1 MISTLRSFVFRRNQA
16 LAARAAISYITSER
30 PSTAL
35 KKLTNKRPASSAAAE
50 AALAHDDVE
59 AEDLSVSQPGFALM
73 RTPITNK
80 GQAFSEEERTAFKL
94 RGLLPVA
101 ITSIELET
109 ERAMMQ
115 LRRKTSPIE
124 KYIFLQNMQD
134 TNEDVYYR
142 MLIEHTPELMPIVYT
157 PTVGQACQ
165 EFSHIYRQT
174 PRGLYISINDI
185 GHVAEILDNW
195 PEKDIRAICFTDGE
209 RILGLG
215 DQGANGM
222 GIPVGKLSLY
232 TACAGVPPQMCLP
245 VVLDCGTNN
254 EEYLA
259 DPFYIGLRQK
269 RVRGEKFEQL
279 VDEFM
284 NAAKAKYGDKVLLQ
298 FEDFGNSTA
307 FQLLRKYQN
316 THCTFND
323 DIQGTA
329 SVVLAG
335 LLAAVPL
342 SGKPI
347 SEQKF
352 VFLGAGTA
360 GTGIADLIAMAISR
374 ETGKTV
380 EESRKQI
387 WLVDS
392 RGLVVESRK
401 DSLQSHKLPYAHDAP
416 ASPNLVETLDRIKP
430 TALIGVC
437 TIAKAFNEEVCQKMC
452 EINERPIIF
461 ALSNPTSKA
470 ECTAEEAYT
479 FTDGKCIFAS
489 GSPFDPLEINGKLCV
504 PGQGNNSYIFPGVG
518 LGVVAAGL
526 AHVNDDIMI
535 IAAKTLASL
544 TTPADLETGC
554 VYPPL
559 SNIREVS
566 LKIAEAVAEYG
577 YEQGFA
583 TVPKPEDL
591 TQYLRDFMYN
601 P

>member
-1 MISTLRSFVFRRNQA
+1 
-16 LAARAAISYITSER
+16 
-30 PSTAL
+30 
-35 KKLTNKRPASSAAAE
+35 
-50 AALAHDDVE
+50 
-59 AEDLSVSQPGFALM
+59 M
-73 RTPITNK
+73 RTPIANK
-80 GQAFSEEERTAFKL
+80 GQAFTNEERAAFNL

-101 ITSIELET
+101 VTSIELET

-115 LRRKTSPIE
+115 LRRKSTPLE

-142 MLIEHTPELMPIVYT
+142 MLTENTVELLPIVYT

-269 RVRGEKFEQL
+269 RERGEKFEQL

-284 NAAKAKYGDKVLLQ
+284 NAAKAKYGDNVLLQ

-307 FQLLRKYQN
+307 FPLLRKYQN

-360 GTGIADLIAMAISR
+360 GTGIAELIALAISR
-374 ETGKTV
+374 ETGKTI

-392 RGLVVESRK
+392 RGLVVKSRTA
-401 DSLQSHKLPYAHDAP
+401 SLQPHKLPFAHDA
-416 ASPNLVETLDRIKP
+416 AECPNLLESLDRIKP

-437 TIAKAFNEEVCQKMC
+437 TIAKAFNEPVCQKMG
-452 EINERPIIF
+452 ELNERPIIF

-479 FTDGKCIFAS
+479 FTNGKCIFAS
-489 GSPFDPLEINGKLCV
+489 GSPFDPVVVNGQRCV

-518 LGVVAAGL
+518 LGVVASGMT
-526 AHVNDDIMI
+526 HVNDEVMI

-559 SNIREVS
+559 STIRNVS
-566 LKIAEAVAEYG
+566 LKIAEAVCEYAYEMG
-577 YEQGFA
+577 YA
-583 TVPKPEDL
+583 TVPKPENL
-591 TQYLRDFMYN
+591 TQFLSEFMYN

>member
-1 MISTLRSFVFRRNQA
+1 MISTLRSAILHRNQ
-16 LAARAAISYITSER
+16 LTVTRAAISYVASDRPAMAITE
-30 PSTAL
+30 
-35 KKLTNKRPASSAAAE
+35 LTNKRQASSSAAE
-50 AALAHDDVE
+50 AVYDDVE
-59 AEDLSVSQPGFALM
+59 DYTKSQLGFAVM
-73 RTPITNK
+73 RTPIANK
-80 GQAFSEEERTAFKL
+80 GQAFTKEQRAAFKL

-101 ITSIELET
+101 VTSIELET

-115 LRRKTSPIE
+115 LRRKSSPLE
-124 KYIFLQNMQD
+124 KYIFLQSMQD

-142 MLIEHTPELMPIVYT
+142 MLMENTVELLPIVYT

-222 GIPVGKLSLY
+222 GIPIGKLSLY
-232 TACAGVPPQMCLP
+232 TACAGVPPHMCLP

-269 RVRGEKFEQL
+269 RVRGELFEQL
-279 VDEFM
+279 VEEFM

-307 FQLLRKYQN
+307 FNLLRKYQN

-342 SGKPI
+342 SGKSI

-360 GTGIADLIAMAISR
+360 GTGIADLIALAISR

-392 RGLVVESRK
+392 RGLVVESRTE
-401 DSLQSHKLPYAHDAP
+401 SLQSHKLPYAHDAP
-416 ASPNLVETLDRIKP
+416 ECDSLLETLDRIKP

-437 TIAKAFNEEVCQKMC
+437 TIAKAFSKEVCQKMS
-452 EINERPIIF
+452 ELNERPIIF

-489 GSPFDPLEINGKLCV
+489 GSPFDPVEIKGKLCV

-526 AHVNDDIMI
+526 THVNDEIMI
-535 IAAKTLASL
+535 IAAKTLAGL

-583 TVPKPEDL
+583 TVPKPENM
-591 TQYLRDFMYN
+591 TRYLRDFMYK

>member
-1 MISTLRSFVFRRNQA
+1 MISSLRLAVLRQNQA
-16 LAARAAISYITSER
+16 AASRAAISYVASELLPPLR
-30 PSTAL
+30 LA
-35 KKLTNKRPASSAAAE
+35 NKRAASSSSAE
-50 AALAHDDVE
+50 TVAQNDQTDFSGF
-59 AEDLSVSQPGFALM
+59 SVM
-73 RTPITNK
+73 RTPIANK
-80 GQAFSEEERTAFKL
+80 GQAFTKEERVTFNL

-101 ITSIELET
+101 VTSIELET

-115 LRRKTSPIE
+115 LRRKSTPLE

-142 MLIEHTPELMPIVYT
+142 MLTENTVELLPIVYT

-185 GHVAEILDNW
+185 GHVEEILDNW

-269 RVRGEKFEQL
+269 RDRGEKFEQL

-284 NAAKAKYGDKVLLQ
+284 NAAKAKYGDNVLLQ

-307 FQLLRKYQN
+307 FNLLRKYQN

-360 GTGIADLIAMAISR
+360 GTGIADLIALAISR
-374 ETGKTV
+374 ETGKAI
-380 EESRKQI
+380 EEARKQI

-392 RGLVVESRK
+392 RGLVVKSRAT
-401 DSLQSHKLPYAHDAP
+401 SLQPHKLPFAHDA
-416 ASPNLVETLDRIKP
+416 AECPNLLESLDRIKP

-437 TIAKAFNEEVCQKMC
+437 TIAKAFDEQVCQKMV
-452 EINERPIIF
+452 ELNERPIIF

-479 FTDGKCIFAS
+479 FTNGKCIFAS
-489 GSPFDPLEINGKLCV
+489 GSPFDPVVVSGKRCV

-518 LGVVAAGL
+518 LGVVASGMI
-526 AHVNDDIMI
+526 HVNDEVMI

-559 SNIREVS
+559 STIRDVS

-583 TVPKPEDL
+583 TVPKPVNL
-591 TQYLRDFMYN
+591 TQYLSEFMYS

>member
-1 MISTLRSFVFRRNQA
+1 MISTLRSILLRRNQ
-16 LAARAAISYITSER
+16 LIVTRAAISYVASER

-35 KKLTNKRPASSAAAE
+35 KKLANKRPASSAAAE
-50 AALAHDDVE
+50 ADMVHHQDVDDCVT
-59 AEDLSVSQPGFALM
+59 AQSGFAVM
-73 RTPITNK
+73 RTPVANK
-80 GQAFSEEERTAFKL
+80 GQAFTKEERAAFKL

-101 ITSIELET
+101 VTSIELET

-115 LRRKTSPIE
+115 LRRKSTPLE

-142 MLIEHTPELMPIVYT
+142 MLMENTVELLPIVYT

-195 PEKDIRAICFTDGE
+195 PEKDIRAICFTNGE

-232 TACAGVPPQMCLP
+232 TACAGVPPHMCLP

-254 EEYLA
+254 DEYLA

-269 RVRGEKFEQL
+269 RERGEKFEQL

-284 NAAKAKYGDKVLLQ
+284 NAAKAKYGDNVLLQ

-307 FQLLRKYQN
+307 FPLLRKYQN

-342 SGKPI
+342 LGKPI

-360 GTGIADLIAMAISR
+360 GTGIADLIAMA
-374 ETGKTV
+374 
-380 EESRKQI
+380 
-387 WLVDS
+387 
-392 RGLVVESRK
+392 
-401 DSLQSHKLPYAHDAP
+401 
-416 ASPNLVETLDRIKP
+416 
-430 TALIGVC
+430 
-437 TIAKAFNEEVCQKMC
+437 
-452 EINERPIIF
+452 
-461 ALSNPTSKA
+461 
-470 ECTAEEAYT
+470 
-479 FTDGKCIFAS
+479 
-489 GSPFDPLEINGKLCV
+489 
-504 PGQGNNSYIFPGVG
+504 
-518 LGVVAAGL
+518 
-526 AHVNDDIMI
+526 
-535 IAAKTLASL
+535 
-544 TTPADLETGC
+544 
-554 VYPPL
+554 
-559 SNIREVS
+559 
-566 LKIAEAVAEYG
+566 
-577 YEQGFA
+577 
-583 TVPKPEDL
+583 
-591 TQYLRDFMYN
+591 
-601 P
+601 

>member
-1 MISTLRSFVFRRNQA
+1 
-16 LAARAAISYITSER
+16 
-30 PSTAL
+30 
-35 KKLTNKRPASSAAAE
+35 
-50 AALAHDDVE
+50 
-59 AEDLSVSQPGFALM
+59 
-73 RTPITNK
+73 
-80 GQAFSEEERTAFKL
+80 
-94 RGLLPVA
+94 
-101 ITSIELET
+101 
-109 ERAMMQ
+109 
-115 LRRKTSPIE
+115 
-124 KYIFLQNMQD
+124 
-134 TNEDVYYR
+134 
-142 MLIEHTPELMPIVYT
+142 
-157 PTVGQACQ
+157 
-165 EFSHIYRQT
+165 
-174 PRGLYISINDI
+174 
-185 GHVAEILDNW
+185 
-195 PEKDIRAICFTDGE
+195 
-209 RILGLG
+209 
-215 DQGANGM
+215 
-222 GIPVGKLSLY
+222 
-232 TACAGVPPQMCLP
+232 MCLP

-329 SVVLAG
+329 SVVLGG
-335 LLAAVPL
+335 LMAAVPL

-347 SEQKF
+347 SEQTF
-352 VFLGAGTA
+352 LFLGAGEA
-360 GTGIADLIAMAISR
+360 GTGIAELIAQAIAQ

-380 EESRKQI
+380 EESP
-387 WLVDS
+387 
-392 RGLVVESRK
+392 
-401 DSLQSHKLPYAHDAP
+401 LQHHKLLFAHDAP
-416 ASPNLVETLDRIKP
+416 ACPDLSSAIDQIKP

-437 TIAKAFNEEVCQKMC
+437 TIAKAFSKDVCQKMC

-489 GSPFDPLEINGKLCV
+489 GSPFDPVVYNGKRFV
-504 PGQGNNSYIFPGVG
+504 PGQGNNSYVFPGIG
-518 LGVVAAGL
+518 LGIVAAGL
-526 AHVNDDIMI
+526 THVDDEIMI

-559 SNIREVS
+559 STIRNVS
-566 LKIAEAVAEYG
+566 LKIAEAVAEYA
-577 YEQGFA
+577 YEKGFA
-583 TVPKPEDL
+583 TVPKPENL
-591 TQYLRDFMYN
+591 TQFLSEFMYN

>member
-1 MISTLRSFVFRRNQA
+1 MLFTIRNVILRQNQSVA
-16 LAARAAISYITSER
+16 VRAAISYIASKT
-30 PSTAL
+30 PSTTLA
-35 KKLTNKRPASSAAAE
+35 NKRQAGSFSTVIPDKNVQDHAM
-50 AALAHDDVE
+50 
-59 AEDLSVSQPGFALM
+59 SQPGFAIM
-73 RTPITNK
+73 RTPTTNK
-80 GQAFSEEERTAFKL
+80 GQAFTKEERAAFKL
-94 RGLLPVA
+94 HGLLPVA
-101 ITSIELET
+101 VTSIEIET
-109 ERAMMQ
+109 ERAMKQ
-115 LRRKTSPIE
+115 LRHKSTPLE

-142 MLIEHTPELMPIVYT
+142 MLTENIVELLPIVYT

-165 EFSHIYRQT
+165 EFSHIYHQT

-222 GIPVGKLSLY
+222 GIPVGKLALY
-232 TACAGVPPQMCLP
+232 TVCAGVPPQMCLP

-254 EEYLA
+254 EECLV

-269 RVRGEKFEQL
+269 RVRGELFEKL
-279 VDEFM
+279 VEEFM
-284 NAAKAKYGDKVLLQ
+284 DAAKAKYGTSVLLQ

-307 FQLLRKYQN
+307 FNLLRKYQN
-316 THCTFND
+316 SHCTFND

-335 LLAAVPL
+335 LLAAVPIT
-342 SGKPI
+342 GKPI
-347 SEQKF
+347 SKQKF

-360 GTGIADLIAMAISR
+360 GTGIADLISLAISR
-374 ETGKTV
+374 ETGKKV

-392 RGLVVESRK
+392 RGLIVKSRTN
-401 DSLQSHKLPYAHDAP
+401 SLQPHKLPPY
-416 ASPNLVETLDRIKP
+416 
-430 TALIGVC
+430 GVC
-437 TIAKAFNEEVCQKMC
+437 TITKAFNKEVCEKMS
-452 EINERPIIF
+452 ELNEHPIIF

-470 ECTAEEAYT
+470 ECTAKEAYT
-479 FTDGKCIFAS
+479 FTNGKCIFAS
-489 GSPFDPLEINGKLCV
+489 GSPFDPVEINGKLYV

-518 LGVVAAGL
+518 LGVVASRL
-526 AHVNDDIMI
+526 THVDDEIMI

-544 TTPADLETGC
+544 TTPADLETRC
-554 VYPPL
+554 VYPPI
-559 SNIREVS
+559 SSIRDVS

-577 YEQGFA
+577 FQQGFS
-583 TVPKPEDL
+583 TISKPENIM
-591 TQYLRDFMYN
+591 QYLRDFIYN

>member
-1 MISTLRSFVFRRNQA
+1 MISSLRSVVLHRNQLA
-16 LAARAAISYITSER
+16 AARAAISYVASER
-30 PSTAL
+30 PSTAI
-35 KKLTNKRPASSAAAE
+35 KKLTNKRPASSSAAE
-50 AALAHDDVE
+50 AVVAHDDDVE
-59 AEDLSVSQPGFALM
+59 DYAKSQLGFAVM
-73 RTPITNK
+73 RTPIANK
-80 GQAFSEEERTAFKL
+80 GQAFTKEQRAAFKL

-101 ITSIELET
+101 VTSIELET

-115 LRRKTSPIE
+115 LRRKSTPLE

-142 MLIEHTPELMPIVYT
+142 MLTENTVELLPIVYT

-185 GHVAEILDNW
+185 GHVDEILDNW

-254 EEYLA
+254 EKYLA

-269 RVRGEKFEQL
+269 RERGEKFEQL

-284 NAAKAKYGDKVLLQ
+284 NAAKTKYGDKVLLQ

-307 FQLLRKYQN
+307 FPLLRKYQN

-342 SGKPI
+342 SGKSI

-374 ETGKTV
+374 ETGKNV

-401 DSLQSHKLPYAHDAP
+401 ESLQSHKLPYAHDAP
-416 ASPNLVETLDRIKP
+416 ECVNLVETLDRIQP

-437 TIAKAFNEEVCQKMC
+437 TIAKAFNEEVCQKVS
-452 EINERPIIF
+452 ELNERPIIF

-489 GSPFDPLEINGKLCV
+489 GSPFNPVEINGKLCV

-526 AHVNDDIMI
+526 THVNDEMMI
-535 IAAKTLASL
+535 IAAKTLARL

-583 TVPKPEDL
+583 TVSKPENMP
-591 TQYLRDFMYN
+591 QYLRDFMYN

>member
-1 MISTLRSFVFRRNQA
+1 MLSALRSAALRRSQ
-16 LAARAAISYITSER
+16 LGAARAAISYVASER
-30 PSTAL
+30 PPTAL
-35 KKLTNKRPASSAAAE
+35 KQLAHKRPASSAAV
-50 AALAHDDVE
+50 AHEDDVE
-59 AEDLSVSQPGFALM
+59 DPATSQPGFTVM
-73 RTPITNK
+73 RTPNANK
-80 GQAFSEEERTAFKL
+80 GQAFSEEERAAFKL

-101 ITSIELET
+101 VTSIELET
-109 ERAMMQ
+109 ERAMVQ
-115 LRRKTSPIE
+115 LRHKSTPLE
-124 KYIFLQNMQD
+124 KYIFLQNVQD
-134 TNEDVYYR
+134 TSEDVYYR
-142 MLIEHTPELMPIVYT
+142 MLMEHTVELMPIVYT

-165 EFSHIYRQT
+165 EFSHIFRQT
-174 PRGLYISINDI
+174 PRGLFISVNDI

-254 EEYLA
+254 DEYLA

-269 RVRGEKFEQL
+269 RERGDKFEQL

-284 NAAKAKYGDKVLLQ
+284 NAAKTKYGDKVLLQ

-307 FQLLRKYQN
+307 FPLLRKYQN

-329 SVVLAG
+329 AVVLAG

-347 SEQKF
+347 SQQKF

-374 ETGKTV
+374 ETGKSV

-401 DSLQSHKLPYAHDAP
+401 ESLQHHKLPFAHDAP
-416 ASPNLVETLDRIKP
+416 ECPNLVETLGRIKP

-437 TIAKAFNEEVCQKMC
+437 TIAKAFNEEVCQKMS
-452 EINERPIIF
+452 ELNERPIIF

-489 GSPFDPLEINGKLCV
+489 GSPFDPVEVNGKLCV

-526 AHVNDDIMI
+526 THVNDEIMI
-535 IAAKTLASL
+535 IAAKTLAGL

-559 SNIREVS
+559 SSIREVS

-583 TVPKPEDL
+583 TVPKPENMA
-591 TQYLRDFMYN
+591 QYLRDFMYN

>member
-1 MISTLRSFVFRRNQA
+1 MASTGYT
-16 LAARAAISYITSER
+16 I
-30 PSTAL
+30 
-35 KKLTNKRPASSAAAE
+35 
-50 AALAHDDVE
+50 
-59 AEDLSVSQPGFALM
+59 M

-80 GQAFSEEERTAFKL
+80 ALAFTEEQRKQLGL
-94 RGLLPVA
+94 RGLLPAAV
-101 ITSIELET
+101 TTTEFET
-109 ERAMMQ
+109 ERAMAAI
-115 LRRKTSPIE
+115 RRKTSPIE
-124 KYIFLQNMQD
+124 KYIFMQSMQN

-142 MLIEHTPELMPIVYT
+142 MLVEHTPELMPIVYT
-157 PTVGQACQ
+157 PTVGQGCQ
-165 EFSHIYRQT
+165 EFSHNYTQH
-174 PRGLYISINDI
+174 PRGLFISVNDI

-222 GIPVGKLSLY
+222 GIPVGKLALY

-279 VDEFM
+279 VEEFM
-284 NAAKAKYGDKVLLQ
+284 NAAKAKYGDNVLLQ

-307 FQLLRKYQN
+307 FHLLRKYQN

-329 SVVLAG
+329 SVVLGG

-342 SGKPI
+342 SGKTI
-347 SEQKF
+347 SEQTF
-352 VFLGAGTA
+352 LFLGAGEA
-360 GTGIADLIAMAISR
+360 GTGIAELIAQAIAQ
-374 ETGKTV
+374 ETGKRV

-392 RGLVVESRK
+392 RGLIVESRK
-401 DSLQSHKLPYAHDAP
+401 ESLQHHKLLFAHDAP
-416 ASPNLVETLDRIKP
+416 ACPNLVSAIEQIKP

-437 TIAKAFNEEVCQKMC
+437 TIPK
-452 EINERPIIF
+452 
-461 ALSNPTSKA
+461 
-470 ECTAEEAYT
+470 T
-479 FTDGKCIFAS
+479 FTKEWQS
-489 GSPFDPLEINGKLCV
+489 VRPVVYNGKRYV
-504 PGQGNNSYIFPGVG
+504 PGQGNNSYVFPGIG

-526 AHVNDDIMI
+526 THVNDEIMI
-535 IAAKTLASL
+535 IAAKTLAGL

-559 SNIREVS
+559 SNIRSVS

-583 TVPKPEDL
+583 KVPRPEKL
-591 TQYLRDFMYN
+591 TQYLADFMYN

>member
-1 MISTLRSFVFRRNQA
+1 MRM
-16 LAARAAISYITSER
+16 
-30 PSTAL
+30 P
-35 KKLTNKRPASSAAAE
+35 LTNKG
-50 AALAHDDVE
+50 LAFTE
-59 AEDLSVSQPGFALM
+59 KQREQLG
-73 RTPITNK
+73 
-80 GQAFSEEERTAFKL
+80 L
-94 RGLLPVA
+94 RGLLPA
-101 ITSIELET
+101 ATSTIELET
-109 ERAMMQ
+109 QRAMAAI
-115 LRRKTSPIE
+115 RRKTSPIE
-124 KYIFLQNMQD
+124 KYLFMQTMQN

-142 MLIEHTPELMPIVYT
+142 MLMAHTSELMPIVYT
-157 PTVGQACQ
+157 PTVGQGCQ
-165 EFSHIYRQT
+165 EFSYNYTQQ
-174 PRGLYISINDI
+174 PRGLFISVTDI
-185 GHVAEILDNW
+185 GRVAEILDKW

-222 GIPVGKLSLY
+222 GIPIGKLALY

-259 DPFYIGLRQK
+259 DPFYIGLRQR
-269 RVRGEKFEQL
+269 RVRGADFEQL

-284 NAAKAKYGDKVLLQ
+284 NAAKAKYGEKVLLQ

-307 FQLLRKYQN
+307 FNLLRKYQN

-335 LLAAVPL
+335 LLAAAPL
-342 SGKPI
+342 SGKTI
-347 SEQKF
+347 SKQTF
-352 VFLGAGTA
+352 LFLGAGEA
-360 GTGIADLIAMAISR
+360 GIGIAELIAQAISK
-374 ETGKTV
+374 ETGKSL
-380 EESRKQI
+380 EDARKQI

-392 RGLVVESRK
+392 RGLIVNSRK
-401 DSLQSHKLPYAHDAP
+401 ESLQHHKLLFAHEAQECPDLLFA
-416 ASPNLVETLDRIKP
+416 VEQTKP

-437 TIAKAFNEEVCQKMC
+437 TIPKAFSKEVCQKMC
-452 EINERPIIF
+452 EYNERPVIF

-489 GSPFDPLEINGKLCV
+489 GSPFDPIVYKGKTYV
-504 PGQGNNSYIFPGVG
+504 PGQGNNSYVFPGIG
-518 LGVVAAGL
+518 LGILAAGL
-526 AHVNDDIMI
+526 THVNDEVMI
-535 IAAKTLASL
+535 IAAETLASL
-544 TTPADLETGC
+544 VTPTDLESGC

-559 SNIREVS
+559 ANIRNVS
-566 LKIAEAVAEYG
+566 LQIAVAVAEYG
-577 YEQGFA
+577 YEKGYA
-583 TVPKPEDL
+583 TVPRPQNL

>member
-1 MISTLRSFVFRRNQA
+1 MIFTLRNAVLHRHKPIT
-16 LAARAAISYITSER
+16 ARAAISFIASET
-30 PSTAL
+30 PTTAL
-35 KKLTNKRPASSAAAE
+35 KKLANKRPASFAAAE
-50 AALAHDDVE
+50 ADIAVE
-59 AEDLSVSQPGFALM
+59 DCTTAQSGFAVM
-73 RTPITNK
+73 RTPVANK
-80 GQAFSEEERTAFKL
+80 GQAFTKEERAAFKL

-101 ITSIELET
+101 VTSIELET
-109 ERAMMQ
+109 QRAMMQ
-115 LRRKTSPIE
+115 LRRKSTPLE

-142 MLIEHTPELMPIVYT
+142 MLMENTVELLPIVYT

-269 RVRGEKFEQL
+269 RERGAKFEQL

-284 NAAKAKYGDKVLLQ
+284 NAAKAKYGDNVLLQ
-298 FEDFGNSTA
+298 FEDFGNSNA
-307 FQLLRKYQN
+307 FPLLRKYQN

-342 SGKPI
+342 SGMPI
-347 SEQKF
+347 SGQKF

-360 GTGIADLIAMAISR
+360 GTGIADLIALAISR
-374 ETGKTV
+374 ETGKSV
-380 EESRKQI
+380 EES
-387 WLVDS
+387 
-392 RGLVVESRK
+392 
-401 DSLQSHKLPYAHDAP
+401 P
-416 ASPNLVETLDRIKP
+416 
-430 TALIGVC
+430 
-437 TIAKAFNEEVCQKMC
+437 FNEEVCQKMS
-452 EINERPIIF
+452 ELNERPIIF

-470 ECTAEEAYT
+470 ECSAEEAYT
-479 FTDGKCIFAS
+479 FTNGKCIFAS
-489 GSPFDPLEINGKLCV
+489 GSPFDPVEVDGKLCV

-526 AHVNDDIMI
+526 THVNDEIMI
-535 IAAKTLASL
+535 IAAKTLAGM

-583 TVPKPEDL
+583 TVPKPENMA
-591 TQYLRDFMYN
+591 QYLHDFMYN